1 LDVLNNVATASIVL
15 GFCGGVFSYFILRPL
30 NNAIVELRVAVRE
43 LRSDLRTAE
52 ERRQQLE
59 IKVAEID
66 QRAKAAHNRLD
77 EMIKRGVRE

>member
-1 LDVLNNVATASIVL
+1 MATASVVL

-66 QRAKAAHNRLD
+66 QRAKAAHNRLN
-77 EMIKRGVRE
+77 EIIKRGERQ

>member
-1 LDVLNNVATASIVL
+1 MEILNNVATASIVL
-15 GFCGGVFSYFILRPL
+15 GFGGGVFSYFILRPL

-77 EMIKRGVRE
+77 EIIKRGERQ

>member
-1 LDVLNNVATASIVL
+1 LEILNNVATASVVL

-66 QRAKAAHNRLD
+66 QRAKAAHNRID
-77 EMIKRGVRE
+77 EIIKRGERE

>member
-1 LDVLNNVATASIVL
+1 LEILNNVATASVVL

-30 NNAIVELRVAVRE
+30 NNAIVELRVAVKE

-59 IKVAEID
+59 VKVAEID
-66 QRAKAAHNRLD
+66 QRAKAAHNRID

>member
-1 LDVLNNVATASIVL
+1 MDVLNNVATASIVL
-15 GFCGGVFSYFILRPL
+15 GFIGGVVAYVLRPL
-30 NNAIVELRVAVRE
+30 NTAIMELRIAAKE

-66 QRAKAAHNRLD
+66 QRAKSAHNRLD
-77 EMIKRGVRE
+77 EFIKRGERQ

>member
-77 EMIKRGVRE
+77 EIIKRGERQ

>member
-1 LDVLNNVATASIVL
+1 LDVLNNAATATIVL
-15 GFCGGVFSYFILRPL
+15 GFCGGVFSFFILRPL
-30 NNAIVELRVAVRE
+30 NNAIVELRVAVKE

-77 EMIKRGVRE
+77 EIIKRGVRE

>member
-1 LDVLNNVATASIVL
+1 MDVLNNVATASIVL

-30 NNAIVELRVAVRE
+30 NNAIVELRVAVKE

-77 EMIKRGVRE
+77 EIIKRGERQ

>member
-1 LDVLNNVATASIVL
+1 LDVLNNVAMASVVL

>member
-1 LDVLNNVATASIVL
+1 MEILNNVATASVVL

-66 QRAKAAHNRLD
+66 QRAKAAHNRLN
-77 EMIKRGVRE
+77 EIIKRGERQ

>member
-77 EMIKRGVRE
+77 EIIKRGVRE

>member
-1 LDVLNNVATASIVL
+1 LEILNNVATASVVL

-77 EMIKRGVRE
+77 EMIKRGERQ

>member
-1 LDVLNNVATASIVL
+1 MEILNNVATASIVL

-77 EMIKRGVRE
+77 EIIKRGERQ

>member
-1 LDVLNNVATASIVL
+1 LDVLNNVATASVVL

-77 EMIKRGVRE
+77 EMIKRGERQ

>member
-1 LDVLNNVATASIVL
+1 MEILNNVATASVVF

-66 QRAKAAHNRLD
+66 QRAKAAHNRLN
-77 EMIKRGVRE
+77 EIIKRGERQ